1 MLKDG
6 KQLQRSRTYS
16 EDFKRSLV
24 SEYERGESTVLEL
37 SRRYQIAYQS
47 IYRWIRSYSF
57 YQEKG
62 YVIVEK
68 YKSKEMELKAALSRV
83 KELEQLVGQKQIKL
97 EYLEKL
103 IEFADAQYG
112 LDLKKNSSTQP
123 LNGSTKTDQQ

>member
-1 MLKDG
+1 MSKSVKKLRKTR
-6 KQLQRSRTYS
+6 QFS

-37 SRRYQIAYQS
+37 SRRYQICFQN
-47 IYRWIRSYSF
+47 IYRWIRRYSL

-68 YKSKEMELKAALSRV
+68 HKSKEEALKAALARV
-83 KELEQLVGQKQIKL
+83 SELEQLVGQKQIKL

-103 IEFADAQYG
+103 IELADAEYG
-112 LDLKKNSSTQP
+112 LDLKKKCVTPPSI
-123 LNGSTKTDQQ
+123 GSEHTPK

>member
-103 IEFADAQYG
+103 IELADAQYG

>member
-6 KQLQRSRTYS
+6 KHLQRTRTYS
-16 EDFKRSLV
+16 EDFKRSIV
-24 SEYERGESTVLEL
+24 QEYERGESTVREL
-37 SRRYQIAYQS
+37 SRRYQIAFQS
-47 IYRWIRSYSF
+47 IYRWIRSYSL

-68 YKSKEMELKAALSRV
+68 HKSKESELKAALGRV

-103 IEFADAQYG
+103 IELADAKYG
-112 LDLKKNSSTQP
+112 LDLKKNCATQRF
-123 LNGSTKTDQQ
+123 NGSKNIAPK